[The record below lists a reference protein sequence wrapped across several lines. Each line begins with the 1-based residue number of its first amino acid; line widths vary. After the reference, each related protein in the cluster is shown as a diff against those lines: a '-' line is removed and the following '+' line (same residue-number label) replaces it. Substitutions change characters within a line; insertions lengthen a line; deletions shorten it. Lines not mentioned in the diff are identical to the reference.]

1 MPARGGVVFP
11 NNLDTSRFPL
21 RTRRWGIFIGALI
34 MVSSA
39 IALVTPGTLEVT
51 MPICFVAILAAA
63 AARGS
68 LANLKPEIGSGAVVS
83 LAFLGFAIL
92 SSIWAE
98 HPHASF
104 GWALSAL
111 LAFVGCGVAAR
122 ALLAEPRRNI
132 FHISEGLW
140 IGFLAGLIYLAIEI
154 LSDQIVKITLYNA
167 LQLGPADL
175 RPKQFF
181 RWEDGRL
188 ASISASDLTRSV
200 ASIPILLWAVVMAVR
215 GTTSAALVNGVTV
228 LVLALA
234 TLVIALSENETAK
247 TALALGVVA
256 YIVTRIRPAAALRL
270 LQAGWIAACLAIVP
284 ISLALYRLNVHNA
297 SWVQP
302 TAQHRIIIWNRVSE
316 ETMKSPIKG
325 IGAGMTYWNFD
336 NSKVP
341 KDGEVFTRY
350 SRDAHNVFL
359 QTWFELGVI
368 GAMLLTLVGLAVLK
382 RIERLGEAAAPYGY
396 ATFASAA
403 ATLASSWGMWRPW
416 FVYIFA
422 FAVVMFAIG
431 LRASIRSQRTPGLPH
446 ALD

>member
-1 MPARGGVVFP
+1 
-11 NNLDTSRFPL
+11 
-21 RTRRWGIFIGALI
+21 

-39 IALVTPGTLEVT
+39 IALVTPGTLVVT
-51 MPICFVAILAAA
+51 MPVCFAGVLLAAA
-63 AARGS
+63 AQGS
-68 LANLKPEIGSGAVVS
+68 LANLKPEIGLGAIIS
-83 LAFLGFAIL
+83 FAFLGFAIV

-98 HPHASF
+98 HPNASF
-104 GWALSAL
+104 GWAVAAL
-111 LAFVGCGVAAR
+111 AAFVGCGIAAR

-154 LSDQIVKITLYNA
+154 ISGQIVKVSLYNA
-167 LQLGPADL
+167 LGLGPGDL

-181 RWEDGRL
+181 RWSDGRL
-188 ASISASDLTRSV
+188 ASISASDLTRSI
-200 ASIPILLWAVVMAVR
+200 ASIPIFVWGVVMAAR
-215 GTTSAALVNGVTV
+215 GTTSAALVNGVTA
-228 LVLALA
+228 LLA
-234 TLVIALSENETAK
+234 TLTLLVIALSENETAK
-247 TALALGVVA
+247 LALALGA
-256 YIVTRIRPAAALRL
+256 IAFIVTRIRASAALRL
-270 LQAGWIAACLAIVP
+270 LQVGWIAACLAIVP
-284 ISLALYRLNVHNA
+284 ISLALYRLNIHNA

-341 KDGEVFTRY
+341 KDGEIFTRY

-368 GAMLLTLVGLAVLK
+368 GAVLLTLVGLAVLK
-382 RIERLGEAAAPYGY
+382 RIERLGEAAAPYAY
-396 ATFASAA
+396 ATFASAS

-422 FAVVMFAIG
+422 FAVVIFAIA
-431 LRASIRSQRTPGLPH
+431 LRASIRSQRTPGLPY
-446 ALD
+446 AVD